1 MNHVGGAKKS
11 PSDVVS
17 YICFYLT
24 VIKNRLIGFK
34 CGKSCIFFGNGQ
46 LLEIRY
52 EEESA
57 LEFISAFVVYKQ
69 ILASL
74 WHFLICWSHTAAVQC
89 CCNLV

>member
-1 MNHVGGAKKS
+1 MNHVDGAKKS

-24 VIKNRLIGFK
+24 VIKNRLIGFRF
-34 CGKSCIFFGNGQ
+34 GRSCIFFGNGQ

-69 ILASL
+69 MYPDIFVASSYL
-74 WHFLICWSHTAAVQC
+74 LESHSSGAM
-89 CCNLV
+89 LL

>member
-1 MNHVGGAKKS
+1 MNHVDGAKKS

-24 VIKNRLIGFK
+24 VIKNRLIDFR
-34 CGKSCIFFGNGQ
+34 CGKRCMFFGNGQ

-57 LEFISAFVVYKQ
+57 L
-69 ILASL
+69 
-74 WHFLICWSHTAAVQC
+74 
-89 CCNLV
+89 